1 MIEMLR
7 LCPGDNMAQRTWLGS
22 NLIRVGRL
30 EDALYFAQTW
40 LSPGPADRGE
50 TPLKGGTD
58 FKAPSR
64 DAMTDGRAKD
74 LESYCGSL
82 LYTAAMASFKLW
94 GDSLQAQQYLRA
106 ASKANQ
112 NILMRILGRVTRPGM
127 FCINYSVVQT
137 LNSGTIR

>member
-7 LCPGDNMAQRTWLGS
+7 LCPGDNMSQRTWLGS

-30 EDALYFAQTW
+30 ADALYFAQTW

-50 TPLKGGTD
+50 SPLKGGTD

-64 DAMTDGRAKD
+64 DPMTDGREDHKF
-74 LESYCGSL
+74 SCGSL
-82 LYTAAMASFKLW
+82 LYTAALASFKLW
-94 GDSLQAQQYLRA
+94 GDSLQAQQYLKA
-106 ASKANQ
+106 ASMANP

-127 FCINYSVVQT
+127 FCINYSVVQI
-137 LNSGTIR
+137 LESGTIR